1 MADVK
6 ITALPAATSLAFT
19 DIVLVTK
26 SPGGA
31 AASNK
36 ATLDVLSNGMSVVAR
51 YSTAAGQSIPN
62 NSDTVINFDVQNYDT
77 HSAVTTGATWHF
89 TAPVQGYYLVAVF
102 ILFAATNTWIDQE
115 YISLTSLINGVG
127 ISRLGFSAHHGSA
140 SSIFVGVSGTDVLQL
155 NAGDTLAIRVT
166 QTSGAAL
173 ALHVAADY
181 NYIAITKV

>member
-1 MADVK
+1 MADK
-6 ITALPAATSLAFT
+6 KLTDLAAATSLAFT

-36 ATLDVLSNGMSVVAR
+36 ATLAILSNGMSVVAR

-77 HSAVTTGATWHF
+77 HSAVTTGAAWRF
-89 TAPVQGYYLVAVF
+89 TAPVDGYYLVT
-102 ILFAATNTWIDQE
+102 ISMLFAATDTWIDQE
-115 YISLTSLINGVG
+115 YVSLISYINSVG
-127 ISRLGFSAHHGSA
+127 ISRMGFTAHHGSA
-140 SSIFVGVSGTDVLQL
+140 SSIFVGASGTDILQL
-155 NAGDTLAIRVT
+155 NAGDTLNIHVI

-173 ALHVAADY
+173 ALHNAADY
-181 NYIAITKV
+181 NYIAITKT